1 MADLSL
7 DIQVDPQTAA
17 KIREVSAKKEAAV
30 AHEDYD
36 EAKRLKGAIER
47 LRVVG
52 QKVGVVCAGPWHSTH
67 RLGEAGQ
74 EAGSWIQA
82 PVGR

>member
-1 MADLSL
+1 MLSAQMNMPGWAPAGAMADLSL

-17 KIREVSAKKEAAV
+17 KIREVNAKKEAAV

-52 QKVGVVCAGPWHSTH
+52 QKVGEVCADPF
-67 RLGEAGQ
+67 AQ
-74 EAGSWIQA
+74 Y
-82 PVGR
+82 

>member
-17 KIREVSAKKEAAV
+17 KIREVNAKKEAAV

-36 EAKRLKGAIER
+36 EAKRLKGVIER

-52 QKVGVVCAGPWHSTH
+52 QKAGVVCAGPLAQH
-67 RLGEAGQ
+67 
-74 EAGSWIQA
+74 
-82 PVGR
+82 